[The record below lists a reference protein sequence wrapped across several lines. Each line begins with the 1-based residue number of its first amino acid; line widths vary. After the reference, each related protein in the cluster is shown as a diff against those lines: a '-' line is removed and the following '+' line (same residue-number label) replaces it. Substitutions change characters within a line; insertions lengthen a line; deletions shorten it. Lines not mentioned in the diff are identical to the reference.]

1 MGVVGMREKYV
12 HLGFK
17 ENGQFIRKQ
26 HLIWVN
32 TGIII
37 KQQRREGGLMD
48 FKAWSL
54 SGRMP

>member
-1 MGVVGMREKYV
+1 MREKYV